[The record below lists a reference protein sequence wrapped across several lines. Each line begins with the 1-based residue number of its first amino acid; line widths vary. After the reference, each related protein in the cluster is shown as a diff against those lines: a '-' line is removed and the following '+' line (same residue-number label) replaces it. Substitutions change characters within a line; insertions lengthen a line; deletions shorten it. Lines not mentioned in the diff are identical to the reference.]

1 MASFSQASQDRLD
14 TCHTDLIV
22 LFEEVVKHFDCSVIC
37 GHRGQREQMAAYLEN
52 NTQTRWPDS
61 RHNSEPSMAAD
72 VAPYPIDWNDR
83 ERFTLFA
90 GYVLGIASALK
101 AQGRISHQI
110 RWGGDWNMSNKVSDN
125 KFDDLV
131 HFELSGG

>member
-1 MASFSQASQDRLD
+1 VASFSQQSQDGLD

-22 LFEEVVKHFDCSVIC
+22 LFEEVVKHFDCKVIC
-37 GHRGQREQMAAYLEN
+37 GHRAEQEQMAAYLAKA
-52 NTQTRWPDS
+52 TQTKWPES

-101 AQGRISHQI
+101 AQGRISYSV
-110 RWGGDWNMSNKVSDN
+110 RWGGDWNSNTQVSDN

-131 HFELSGG
+131 HFELA

>member
-1 MASFSQASQDRLD
+1 MARFSQNSQDRLD

-22 LFEEVVKHFDCSVIC
+22 LFEEVVKDFDCSVIC
-37 GHRGQREQMAAYLEN
+37 GYRTEQEQMSAYIEG

-61 RHNSEPSMAAD
+61 RHNVGPSMAVD

-90 GYVLGIASALK
+90 GFVLGLASALK
-101 AQGRISHQI
+101 AQGRIFHSV
-110 RWGGDWNMSNKVSDN
+110 RWGGDWNGNRQVSDN

-131 HFELSGG
+131 HFELR